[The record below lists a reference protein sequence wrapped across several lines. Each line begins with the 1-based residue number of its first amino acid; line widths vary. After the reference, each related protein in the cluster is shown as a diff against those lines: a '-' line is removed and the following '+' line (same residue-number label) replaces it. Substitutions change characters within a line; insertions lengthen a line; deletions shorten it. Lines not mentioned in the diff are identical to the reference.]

1 MFARALFGFGE
12 AVAYIMKSYCTEQR
26 AEESDRDRREEG
38 VGDQFGRS
46 FFALLAVLCGFLVLN
61 GCAAFDINTKITSL
75 SENGFVARVPET
87 AKQREVYAA
96 LPAYKLLRGAVKGNV
111 FYAYKDEKN
120 GVVYVGTEAEYQRYM
135 EKVRRLVA
143 AFETTE
149 DKMVAQDM
157 DSDLQ
162 SRWYGTWDNL
172 GASNPRD

>member
-1 MFARALFGFGE
+1 M
-12 AVAYIMKSYCTEQR
+12 
-26 AEESDRDRREEG
+26 
-38 VGDQFGRS
+38 
-46 FFALLAVLCGFLVLN
+46 
-61 GCAAFDINTKITSL
+61 
-75 SENGFVARVPET
+75 ARVPET

-96 LPAYKLLRGAVKGNV
+96 LPAYKLHRGAVKGNV

-162 SRWYGTWDNL
+162 SRWYGTWENRGD
-172 GASNPRD
+172 